1 MRHASPLEPR
11 RLFAAVFQ
19 GIPGYYEITG
29 TPGDDVVDIV
39 VDQSAGTITVDGVSY
54 GGALHVSVDVGGGN
68 DTVTVNSTGAGAI
81 SAAIHGGAG
90 TDRLTLNTDGAVW
103 GDGDNDVISL
113 RNSFRGQAYGG
124 AGDDQITVAGNC
136 IDCQVEGNEGNDLL
150 WALDNNYGVVLFGGS
165 GNDRLYG
172 SPFNDVFYDGP
183 GSDFVFGLAGN
194 DEFHSRDGEPDW
206 IMGGDGS
213 DTLFCDAREGGI
225 NSCEA
230 VLFG

>member
-19 GIPGYYEITG
+19 GIPGYYEVTG
-29 TPGDDVVDIV
+29 TPGDDMVDIV
-39 VDQSAGTITVDGVSY
+39 VDQSAGTIAVNGVTY
-54 GGALHVSVDVGGGN
+54 GGALHVSVDVGDGN
-68 DTVTVNSTGAGAI
+68 DTVTVNSTGVGAI
-81 SAAIHGGAG
+81 SAAIRGGVGA
-90 TDRLTLNTDGAVW
+90 DHLTLNTDGAVW
-103 GDGDNDVISL
+103 GDADNDVISL
-113 RNSFRGQAYGG
+113 RNSFRGEAYGG
-124 AGDDQITVAGNC
+124 FGDDQITLAGNC
-136 IDCQVEGNEGNDLL
+136 IDCQVEGNDGNDML
-150 WALDNNYGVVLFGGS
+150 WALDNNYGVVLFGGA

-172 SPFNDVFYDGP
+172 SRFNDVIYDGP

-230 VLFG
+230 VLPG